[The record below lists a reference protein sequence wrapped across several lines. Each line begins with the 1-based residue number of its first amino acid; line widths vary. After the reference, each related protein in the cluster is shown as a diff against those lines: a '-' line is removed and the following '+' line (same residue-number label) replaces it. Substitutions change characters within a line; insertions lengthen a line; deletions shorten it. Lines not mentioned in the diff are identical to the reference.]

1 MEMLVAGIVPYAPA
15 GFAEFAHPGV
25 RHYDS
30 SAGLIKEFYQLLQ
43 NDEDYHLTVE
53 EGRQW
58 LLENRDV
65 NKLNLKRIEVFENL
79 FA

>member
-30 SAGLIKEFYQLLQ
+30 AAGLIKEFIGLIKDDANYRI
-43 NDEDYHLTVE
+43 TIE

-58 LLENRDV
+58 ITENRDLE
-65 NKLNLKRIEVFENL
+65 KLNLNRIEILENL
-79 FA
+79 